1 MRWAIFVAATALIAG
16 AGFYWLV
23 HSPTLPPASQE
34 GSGAPVTLVL
44 FSDQG
49 KRLQTVSI
57 RKIVRSDSEWRS
69 QLTSEQFDVTRRK
82 GTEAPFHNL
91 YWNEHA
97 TGVYRCVCCGNAV
110 FRSQE
115 KFDSDTG
122 WPSFW
127 APIAAENIWIADD
140 RSLSEVRTEVLCRK
154 CDAHLGHVFDDG
166 PAPAGKRYCLNSAA
180 LVFVQSK

>member
-82 GTEAPFHNL
+82 GTERLFIIFIGTNMRRVF
-91 YWNEHA
+91 
-97 TGVYRCVCCGNAV
+97 TAV
-110 FRSQE
+110 FVVGMRCFVRRRSSIRIRVGLV
-115 KFDSDTG
+115 FG
-122 WPSFW
+122 

-166 PAPAGKRYCLNSAA
+166 PAPTGKRYCLNSAA